1 MKQVKH
7 ISIFEPYPWQE
18 KAWKDFSFIL
28 LCTGSAGGGKS
39 RLCAEKIHAL
49 MLRYPGSTGLV
60 LRKAREVMNNSTV
73 PQLCKVMGINEGVT
87 SVEHKPSSHRF
98 EYKNGSV
105 LVYGGMKDAQQRESI
120 RSIGQDGSIDFVW
133 MEEANA
139 FVEEDFNEILGR
151 MRGNKAGWRQIM
163 LSTNP
168 DSPNHWIYK
177 RLILGKEAS
186 FYFSSAADNPANPE
200 EYLRVLN
207 SLTGVQKDRL
217 ALGKWVQAEGVIYS
231 MFDYS
236 KHVRDI
242 EISEEFNKYKQ
253 IFGGADSNYPLPRAG
268 LIMAHDAKGIIYV
281 LDEFYEPNSP
291 VEKLGQ
297 WYSDFVTHYKTSIQL
312 YHDPSDPDSIVRLSK
327 FAGVR
332 CDKALNA
339 VNPGISCVASML
351 SAGTLVISSRCVNLI
366 KYMQSYKW
374 KAGHNDEPEKIDDHI
389 MDALRYGVYTHINKP
404 KSGRMLGA
412 FMS

>member
-73 PQLCKVMGINEGVT
+73 PQLCKVMGINEGVS

-120 RSIGQDGSIDFVW
+120 RSIGQDGAIDFVW

-151 MRGNKAGWRQIM
+151 MRGDKAGWRQIM

-186 FYFSSAADNPANPE
+186 YYFSSAADNPANPK
-200 EYLRVLN
+200 EYLLILD
-207 SLTGVQKDRL
+207 SLSGVQRDRL

-236 KHVRDI
+236 KHVRNIDLSQEMSYFKTI
-242 EISEEFNKYKQ
+242 I
-253 IFGGADSNYPLPRAG
+253 GGADSNYPLPRAG
-268 LIMAHDAKGIIYV
+268 LVIGINADGVLHI
-281 LDEFYEPNSP
+281 LDEFYYSSAP
-291 VEKLGQ
+291 VEKLGD
-297 WYSDFVTHYKTSIQL
+297 WFSNFAKHYRTSITV
-312 YHDPSDPDSIVRLSK
+312 YHDPSDPDSIVRLDK
-327 FAGVR
+327 FDSVR
-332 CDKALNA
+332 CEKALNA
-339 VNPGISCVASML
+339 VNPGISCVASL
-351 SAGTLVISSRCVNLI
+351 LDAGRLVINSSCVNLI
-366 KYMQSYKW
+366 KYFQSYKW
-374 KAGHNDEPEKIDDHI
+374 KQGRDDEPEKIDDHL
-389 MDALRYGVYTHINKP
+389 MDALRYGVYTYINQP
-404 KSGRMLGA
+404 RGSTMMPE
-412 FMS
+412 FI